1 MSSEA
6 LRSEIR
12 AMVRSLLSD
21 LAPQLAVA
29 VGTSASDPAAK
40 DMGDRISAAARRDGG
55 AEIKV
60 RIASD
65 ADLRAFAALFI
76 TCPDPVAQAA
86 VLEGKVRLVLD
97 NGPAA
102 APRHIPSPGAPAAG
116 PGTPMIES
124 GVLNERK
131 VTEIAKAHKKVL
143 LAPGVVVTPLGHD
156 RARALGL
163 EIVRKTP

>member
-1 MSSEA
+1 MSSEV

-21 LAPQLAVA
+21 LTPQLEAA
-29 VGTSASDPAAK
+29 AGTTGSDPAAK

-60 RIASD
+60 RIAND

-86 VLEGKVRLVLD
+86 ILEGKVRLVLD
-97 NGPAA
+97 KGQADTLRPMSSPAA
-102 APRHIPSPGAPAAG
+102 STAD
-116 PGTPMIES
+116 PGTLMIES
-124 GVLNERK
+124 GLLNERK
-131 VTEIAKAHKKVL
+131 VTEIAKTHKKVVL
-143 LAPGVVVTPLGHD
+143 DSGVVVTPLGHD